1 MAHWPRSL
9 SAGTA
14 GLQPIAPGD
23 AGFAPDLEARL
34 DKAVANKR
42 IWNQHGLIVLR
53 NDRLVL
59 ERYFEGEDQAR
70 GVGEI
75 GHVTFKPDTMHDL
88 RSCSK
93 SIVGLLYGVALQQ
106 GKVPPPEAPLFSAF
120 PEYADLAD
128 KDGRDRLTIQH
139 VLTMTMGTDW
149 DESSLFYTDPRNS
162 ETAMDNAADRYRY
175 VLERR
180 VVDTPG
186 AHWSYC
192 GGATALLA
200 RMIAKGSGKTLHEF
214 ARENLFDPLG
224 MGPTEWAAGP
234 DGEPFAASGARMSVR
249 DLARIGVLMLHGGK
263 VDERVVVP
271 ADWVTRCITPVIS
284 ADEVRRYGYQWFVW
298 TSRSASQRA
307 GRPDG
312 WSACGGHRAKAV
324 SGCLSSRHCNSSSP
338 SLPEITEKRTR
349 EYRQRAS
356 CVMWSWKAF
365 ARDAGYWERRGMTP
379 SRYRDLALR
388 KCPPSHGPCPKKAT

>member
-1 MAHWPRSL
+1 
-9 SAGTA
+9 
-14 GLQPIAPGD
+14 LQPIAPGD

-42 IWNQHGLIVLR
+42 IWNQHGVIVLR

-75 GHVTFKPDTMHDL
+75 GRVTFKPDTMHDL

-128 KDGRDRLTIQH
+128 KDGRDRLTVQH

-149 DESSLFYTDPRNS
+149 DERSLFYTDPRNS
-162 ETAMDNAADRYRY
+162 ETAMDNAPDRYRY
-175 VLERR
+175 ILERR

-224 MGPTEWAAGP
+224 MGPTEWAASP

-249 DLARIGVLMLHGGK
+249 DLARIGVMMLHGGK

-271 ADWVTRCITPVIS
+271 ADWVMRCITPVIS
-284 ADEVRRYGYQWFVW
+284 ADEVRRYGFQWFVMDIAFGKPKGW
-298 TSRSASQRA
+298 AA
-307 GRPDG
+307 GRLERMWWAQG
-312 WSACGGHRAKAV
+312 EGGQRLFVIPALQLVVAIT
-324 SGCLSSRHCNSSSP
+324 SGNYGKEDQGIPPARVL
-338 SLPEITEKRTR
+338 R
-349 EYRQRAS
+349 EVVLESIQ
-356 CVMWSWKAF
+356 
-365 ARDAGYWERRGMTP
+365 
-379 SRYRDLALR
+379 
-388 KCPPSHGPCPKKAT
+388 

>member
-106 GKVPPPEAPLFSAF
+106 GKVPLPEAPLFSAF
-120 PEYADLAD
+120 PEYAD
-128 KDGRDRLTIQH
+128 
-139 VLTMTMGTDW
+139 
-149 DESSLFYTDPRNS
+149 PRNS
-162 ETAMDNAADRYRY
+162 ETAMDNAPDRYRY

-200 RMIAKGSGKTLHEF
+200 RMIANGSGKTLHEF

-249 DLARIGVLMLHGGK
+249 DLARIGVMMLHGGK
-263 VDERVVVP
+263 VDERVVIP
-271 ADWVTRCITPVIS
+271 AGWVTRCITPVIS
-284 ADEVRRYGYQWFVW
+284 ADEVRRYGYQWFVMDIAFGKPKGW
-298 TSRSASQRA
+298 AA
-307 GRPDG
+307 GRLERMWWAQG
-312 WSACGGHRAKAV
+312 EGGQRLFVIPALQLVVAIT
-324 SGCLSSRHCNSSSP
+324 SGNYGKEDQGIP
-338 SLPEITEKRTR
+338 PTR
-349 EYRQRAS
+349 IL
-356 CVMWSWKAF
+356 
-365 ARDAGYWERRGMTP
+365 RDVVLESVR
-379 SRYRDLALR
+379 S
-388 KCPPSHGPCPKKAT
+388 